1 MGLFFRK
8 SKKIGLFRLNTSKSG
23 FGLSFG
29 VKGCRFSLNQKGI
42 QFNAGSKGAYYRKSL
57 SWNKLK
63 NNKISIDEQSE
74 QPQKEV
80 FLIERTEEQE
90 KFENKIIST
99 FLWVV
104 GLGVFSILIKA
115 LFIFLCVILGGFAF
129 SLKLIITRPNNFKE
143 MIKNTKIMNSYRN
156 NGYAVGYKT
165 TEEEQKRLE
174 KKYKEYNYSYKNYK
188 KG

>member
-8 SKKIGLFRLNTSKSG
+8 SKKIGLFRLNASKSG

-42 QFNAGSKGAYYRKSL
+42 QFNTGSKGAYYRKSL

-63 NNKISIDEQSE
+63 NNKISIDEQTE

-90 KFENKIIST
+90 KFENKIILT

-104 GLGVFSILIKA
+104 VLGIFSLLIKWAFLFLFVVFGGLG
-115 LFIFLCVILGGFAF
+115 F
-129 SLKLIITRPNNFKE
+129 SLKLIITHPNNFKE
-143 MIKNTKIMNSYRN
+143 MIKNAKIMNSYRN
-156 NGYAVGYKT
+156 NGHAVGYKI